1 MVTYN
6 IADYEQY
13 LDKPL
18 IDFYK
23 QIESLERKTTLDVSS
38 SPLFK
43 MLTKGLQDEIIMK
56 TSRKDQIASLYRFY
70 YRQEFTKSS
79 TKMFDL
85 FHGQEAHV
93 FKRLYD
99 LSKEIIES
107 EDFILN
113 YGTDALVGLMIQMVF
128 VRYHDECGI
137 GPFLLCYKYQDIRD
151 NQMHKCLWMSRLNYI
166 LYGKY
171 LPIIYFR
178 YPEMHTNVTLYLP
191 IVDDYGNIHWRIIF
205 IDSDVTSDRIR
216 FDDILREQAHS
227 EPHEIMKWFEQQLQG
242 QQHNEIRYEF
252 SYCTQKIQQIV
263 HSKEDT
269 LLTTGNCAIWAH
281 LLGFYILAN
290 SDTLYQQTAH
300 YDFVSVY
307 CENLYNDML
316 SQPKVGREFFELMS
330 NFKFAMYNYVI
341 DIRDLVIKS
350 PRADK
355 TSSIV
360 HKILHGPKTKLVDLL
375 LEIFNRFNINMQRFI
390 KNGENLNLLKI
401 RNLNRRI
408 AKLMT
413 ASTKDELLPEDIYN
427 LSIFPDLAVLKE
439 SLDGDSDEYNYEEE
453 QKYEEMFPEK
463 SEDESESEDEIIQRE
478 REKMYRIRQKE
489 RFDKIEMQKIKDKQ
503 ELADRLLQS
512 IGDKMS
518 HGKVQKS
525 ALLDQIK
532 REQAKRQKQ

>member
-23 QIESLERKTTLDVSS
+23 QIESLEMKKISNVSN
-38 SPLFK
+38 SPLFN
-43 MLTKGLQDEIIMK
+43 MLTTNLQDEIIIK

-70 YRQEFTKSS
+70 YRQELTKSS

-93 FKRLYD
+93 FNRLSK
-99 LSKEIIES
+99 LSKETIES

-113 YGTDALVGLMIQMVF
+113 YGTDALVGLMIQMLF

-137 GPFLLCYKYQDIRD
+137 GPFLLCYKYQDISD

-166 LYGKY
+166 LNGKY

-178 YPEMHTNVTLYLP
+178 YPERHTNVTLYLP
-191 IVDDYGNIHWRIIF
+191 IVDDHGNTQWRIIF
-205 IDSDVTSDRIR
+205 IDSDVTSDRIK
-216 FDDILREQAHS
+216 FDDILRKQAHF
-227 EPHEIMKWFEQQLQG
+227 EPHEIMKWFKQELEG

-316 SQPKVGREFFELMS
+316 SQSKVGREFFELMS
-330 NFKFAMYNYVI
+330 HFKVAMYNYVI
-341 DIRDLVIKS
+341 YIRDLVNKS

-360 HKILHGPKTKLVDLL
+360 HKILHGPKTQLVDLL
-375 LEIFNRFNINMQRFI
+375 LEIFNRFNINMQQFI

-413 ASTKDELLPEDIYN
+413 ASTKDEFLPEEL

-439 SLDGDSDEYNYEEE
+439 SLDGESDEYNYEEE

-463 SEDESESEDEIIQRE
+463 SEDESESEDENIQKE
-478 REKMYRIRQKE
+478 REKRYRIRQKE
-489 RFDKIEMQKIKDKQ
+489 RSDKIEMQKIKDKE
-503 ELADRLLQS
+503 ELANRLLQS
-512 IGDKMS
+512 IGEKMS
-518 HGKVQKS
+518 HGKIPKS

-532 REQAKRQKQ
+532 REEPKRQRQ